1 MPRLKN
7 PDPNG
12 ILMKKAQGEVKSE
25 TENTP
30 SVAQLLERQ
39 STVSAEQAKAEEEE
53 GAEAIAKEDT
63 NVSPGKTIK
72 VPESKISE

>member
-25 TENTP
+25 VENTP
-30 SVAQLLERQ
+30 SIAQLLARQ
-39 STVSAEQAKAEEEE
+39 PNISFNQVKEEETRGGE
-53 GAEAIAKEDT
+53 EISKEEE
-63 NVSPGKTIK
+63 NISPGKTMK
-72 VPESKISE
+72 TPESKIV